1 MKTFVVFGVALMLVY
16 ALLLNLPAA
25 QPVKD
30 VAFYKPASV
39 QVIAHGNGRALLP
52 GNTLE
57 AAVNALELGTDILE
71 LDIHLTADQQLVVR
85 HDAIIDTTTNGTG
98 LIAEM
103 TLAEIQQYDVG
114 FHEIDFP
121 GLSYPPGIV
130 VPTLESLFARLPD
143 SRYLIELKPEKTAAA
158 DHLCQLINSYSLGEQ
173 VVIGSFH
180 SSVLQYFRQI
190 CPAVPTSLGQTE
202 VALLV
207 ILSRLGLGHLFSSP
221 GVSVQI
227 PVIYG
232 GFEILTPAIIEVAHR
247 LNMRVDAWTV
257 NDPQLMQKLIDNKV
271 DGIITDRPDILRP
284 MLIKQDR

>member
-1 MKTFVVFGVALMLVY
+1 MKIFAVLAAGLLLVY
-16 ALLLNLPAA
+16 VLLLNLPAA
-25 QPVKD
+25 EPVKD
-30 VAFYKPASV
+30 TPFYKETSV

-57 AAVNALELGTDILE
+57 AAVNALEVGSDILE
-71 LDIHLTADQQLVVR
+71 LDIHLTADNQLVVR
-85 HDAIIDTTTNGTG
+85 HDAMIDTTTNGTG

-121 GLSYPPGIV
+121 GRLHPPGIV
-130 VPTLESLFARLPD
+130 VPTLESLFTRLPN
-143 SRYLIELKPEKTAAA
+143 SRYLIELKPEGTSAA
-158 DHLCQLINSYSLGEQ
+158 DNLCQLLNRHSLAEQ

-180 SSVLQYFRQI
+180 SSVLRYFRQI
-190 CPAVPTSLGQTE
+190 CPDVPTSLGQSE

-207 ILSRLGLGHLFSSP
+207 VLSRLGLGHLFSSP

-227 PVIYG
+227 PVVYS
-232 GFEILTPAIIEVAHR
+232 GFEILTPAIIQVAHQ
-247 LNMRVDAWTV
+247 LNLRVDAWTV
-257 NDPQLMQKLIDNKV
+257 NDPKIMQKLIDDQV

-284 MLIKQDR
+284 MLVQ

>member
-1 MKTFVVFGVALMLVY
+1 MKIFAAVAAGLLLVY
-16 ALLLNLPAA
+16 VLLLNLPAA
-25 QPVKD
+25 APVKD
-30 VAFYKPASV
+30 MPFYEATSV

-57 AAVNALELGTDILE
+57 AAINALKVGTDILE
-71 LDIHLTADQQLVVR
+71 LDIHLTADNQLVVR
-85 HDAIIDTTTNGTG
+85 HDDMIDTTTNGTG

-121 GLSYPPGIV
+121 GRSHPSGIV

-143 SRYLIELKPEKTAAA
+143 SRYLIELKPQGTAAA
-158 DHLCQLINSYSLGEQ
+158 DHLCQLVNRYSLTDQ

-180 SSVLQYFRQI
+180 SSVLRYFRQI
-190 CPAVPTSLGQTE
+190 CPDVPTSLGQSE

-207 ILSRLGLGHLFSSP
+207 VLSRLGLGHLFSSP

-227 PVIYG
+227 PVVYG
-232 GFEILTPAIIEVAHR
+232 GFEILTPAIIQVAHQ
-247 LNMRVDAWTV
+247 LNLRVDVWTV
-257 NDPQLMQKLIDNKV
+257 NDPKIMQKLIDDQV

-284 MLIKQDR
+284 MLVQ